1 MQTGLGLDAAKTFF
15 NNPACRLFF
24 AFSGAHSHHGSD
36 SPIHGKDVQPER
48 PFFSVAGHLQIRILY
63 ILGKLCQLSDI
74 QS

>member
-48 PFFSVAGHLQIRILY
+48 PFFFRCWASTDQDIIYTRQA
-63 ILGKLCQLSDI
+63 LSTE
-74 QS
+74 